1 MDDTVQPQ
9 SNESSRSP
17 NQTITARL
25 QLAGLGAAGIW
36 LLLLI
41 SISVFLAIIIFSA
54 SQFQSRI
61 ASLTLN
67 GSPLTIWKAEP
78 VREQWLNAREVSKVA
93 ARNLA
98 ESEATTAKFAEDN
111 NSAATEANKA
121 ELYARQ
127 THLQLI
133 NIVAVKDP
141 NLANTIR
148 QAATDLQIDVVNK
161 LRAGQLKQL
170 AEDDSQVAVALD
182 DFVRHFEHWKFHEG
196 ALRGYQEQLKRAQQT
211 TQSHQAAFTVAL
223 KNAELGAL
231 IGKQAADEA
240 QRAQIENAIFEFEAV
255 HSLLW
260 GVVYK
265 FSLLPSDFLVLILV
279 IVMGILGSSLQ
290 LSYIYVNEFASR
302 NISFYIL
309 RPFLGVL
316 TALVVLS

>member
-25 QLAGLGAAGIW
+25 QLAGLGAAGVW

-127 THLQLI
+127 THLQL

-161 LRAGQLKQL
+161 LRAGQLKQC
-170 AEDDSQVAVALD
+170 
-182 DFVRHFEHWKFHEG
+182 
-196 ALRGYQEQLKRAQQT
+196 
-211 TQSHQAAFTVAL
+211 
-223 KNAELGAL
+223 
-231 IGKQAADEA
+231 AD
-240 QRAQIENAIFEFEAV
+240 Q
-255 HSLLW
+255 SLLH
-260 GVVYK
+260 
-265 FSLLPSDFLVLILV
+265 LLYRNHFWTAFRTRTRDATSDRIRLL
-279 IVMGILGSSLQ
+279 
-290 LSYIYVNEFASR
+290 
-302 NISFYIL
+302 
-309 RPFLGVL
+309 
-316 TALVVLS
+316 